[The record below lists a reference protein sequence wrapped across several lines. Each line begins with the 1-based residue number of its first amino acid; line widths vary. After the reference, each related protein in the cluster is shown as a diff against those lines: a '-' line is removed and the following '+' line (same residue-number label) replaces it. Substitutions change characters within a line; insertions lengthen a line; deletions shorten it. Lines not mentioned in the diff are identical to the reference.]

1 MLERMK
7 LTDEGMQKPLK
18 GNVRGLAIQE
28 MFPTFKDLFQQLPD
42 DVAFNVELSEC
53 SLRWCFSLDRGTFR

>member
-1 MLERMK
+1 MERMK

-28 MFPTFKDLFQQLPD
+28 MFPTFEELFTQLPD
-42 DVAFNVELSEC
+42 DIAFNVELSAY
-53 SLRWCFSLDRGTFR
+53 SKHYSHQKRL